1 MAVSQGRL
9 QQQHVRI
16 FKTECIGQGSFG
28 IVYKAQCNLLA
39 CAAKIIRP
47 DLFDKT
53 DSSREELLEKVA
65 SGFALLNQ
73 FQHPNII
80 QCLGT
85 DQDDVLGLPVLL
97 MEFIEENLTSF
108 LQHNPLLSNHLH
120 VQVDIVS
127 DVSLALYYLH
137 SNGIIHGNLSSNNVF
152 VCPSHRAKVSDIKM
166 LDLPVSTTASD
177 GPGSPV
183 STNSYK
189 PTEAFGDSEVE
200 CEKLD
205 CFSVGVVSVQVIT
218 GRFPDPSP
226 KLQRVKS
233 YAGKHTVHVCVHVRV
248 HVYSS
253 LARLVVKE
261 EKKENPDPIH
271 HTKTTQT
278 RKHKMTRTPGCPA
291 LRTGMV
297 GTCVHVH
304 TCTCTCIHVCVY
316 ARYARHVCKRSSCLL
331 CLVLN
336 SASLVASH
344 VYCSPVDKITCL
356 ELYNVM
362 HPAHWV
368 TSIFT
373 SRAV

>member
-28 IVYKAQCNLLA
+28 IVYKAQCNLLP
-39 CAAKIIRP
+39 CAAKIVRP

-53 DSSREELLEKVA
+53 ESSREELLEKVA
-65 SGFALLNQ
+65 SGFALLSQ
-73 FQHPNII
+73 FQHPNIV

-85 DQDDVLGLPVLL
+85 DQDDVSGLPVLL

-127 DVSLALYYLH
+127 DVTLALYYLH
-137 SNGIIHGNLSSNNVF
+137 SNGITHGNLSSNNVF

-189 PTEAFGDSEVE
+189 PAETFGDSEVE

-233 YAGKHTVHVCVHVRV
+233 YAGKHTVHVCVHV
-248 HVYSS
+248 YST

-261 EKKENPDPIH
+261 EKKVNPNPIH
-271 HTKTTQT
+271 HTKTIQT
-278 RKHKMTRTPGCPA
+278 RTHKMTRTPGCPA

-297 GTCVHVH
+297 GTCVHACTY
-304 TCTCTCIHVCVY
+304 TCTCTH
-316 ARYARHVCKRSSCLL
+316 ACKRSSCLL

-356 ELYNVM
+356 ELYIVM
-362 HPAHWV
+362 RLAHWV
-368 TSIFT
+368 TSIYI
-373 SRAV
+373 